1 MAGNSTDRRPGDGV
15 RRQYRQPRLAE
26 MIAGELRERI
36 LSGDLADGSLLP
48 KQEDLLEE
56 FNVSGPSIRE
66 ALRILETE
74 GLVTVRRGNV
84 GGAVVHF
91 PEAASVAYVV
101 SLVLQS
107 KEVGLKDVALAI
119 QEIEPTCVALCAARP
134 DRVQTVVPNLR
145 RISSL
150 GEEAVDDTDESM
162 RLTRDFHR
170 ALVEGCGNETL
181 ILIVGALET
190 LWAAHIQEWAKTR
203 GGARRAE
210 PPHAPDRERRP
221 REARRPHRA
230 RSRRG
235 RPPLRRAAP
244 AAVGPQRRRRAGR
257 PGAGRSDP
265 AVLIEPS

>member
-1 MAGNSTDRRPGDGV
+1 MAGNSTDRHPGDGV

-36 LSGDLADGSLLP
+36 LSGDLPDGSLLP

-91 PEAASVAYVV
+91 PQAASVAYVV

-134 DRVQTVVPNLR
+134 DRLQTVVPNLR
-145 RISSL
+145 RISAL

-162 RLTRDFHR
+162 RTTRDFHR

-190 LWAAHIQEWAKTR
+190 LWAAHIQEWAKRAAEHGELSRHTLQTANDDHEKLVDLIEL
-203 GGARRAE
+203 GAVEDARRFAAL
-210 PPHAPDRERRP
+210 HLQ
-221 REARRPHRA
+221 
-230 RSRRG
+230 RSVRSV
-235 RPPLRRAAP
+235 
-244 AAVGPQRRRRAGR
+244 VGEQDDPVRAGLIR
-257 PGAGRSDP
+257 PS
-265 AVLIEPS
+265 